1 MTIQE
6 AAKKIGCHT
15 TTIYKAIRSGYL
27 GCSRNTGGC
36 PANKIDITQE
46 ALDEWMKTPACLV
59 TKEQL
64 AKINNVSVRTIDSWI
79 LKGRLKEVETIRKRK
94 YYRVEVL

>member
-1 MTIQE
+1 MTIQD

-46 ALDEWMKTPACLV
+46 DLDEWTKIPTGLV

-64 AKINNVSVRTIDSWI
+64 ARIRGVSVRTIDSWV
-79 LKGRLKEVETIRKRK
+79 LKGWLKEVETIRKRK
-94 YYRVEVL
+94 YYRTDGK